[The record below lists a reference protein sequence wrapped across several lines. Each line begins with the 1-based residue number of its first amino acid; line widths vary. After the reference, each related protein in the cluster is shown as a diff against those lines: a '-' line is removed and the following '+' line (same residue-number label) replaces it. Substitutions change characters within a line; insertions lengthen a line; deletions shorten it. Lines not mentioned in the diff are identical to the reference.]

1 MIEKI
6 KEIERAIGG
15 GYYYCALA
23 LALTIPDICGQ
34 VYSPELSRTQ
44 NSGDRYAKWFN
55 EFVAQ
60 IYLKEPNLKFPN
72 GTSIT
77 FNGYACYLLRCT
89 YLHSGNYDLK
99 TKNKNIKIKEFRL
112 SYSKPTFKYHV
123 YDVELADT
131 GDFIL
136 NIDVAGLCKV
146 ICMAATYFYN
156 STPDKSRFKDSMIAY
171 IEEGAENGK

>member
-99 TKNKNIKIKEFRL
+99 TKNKNINIKEFRL
-112 SYSKPTFKYHV
+112 SYSKVQFTRDY
-123 YDVELADT
+123 T
-131 GDFIL
+131 G
-136 NIDVAGLCKV
+136 
-146 ICMAATYFYN
+146 
-156 STPDKSRFKDSMIAY
+156 
-171 IEEGAENGK
+171 